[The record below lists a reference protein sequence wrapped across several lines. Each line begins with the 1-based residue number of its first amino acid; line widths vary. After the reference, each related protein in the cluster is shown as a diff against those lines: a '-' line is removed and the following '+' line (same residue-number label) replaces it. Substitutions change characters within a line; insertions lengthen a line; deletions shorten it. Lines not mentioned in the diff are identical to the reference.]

1 MEKKKVLPFAV
12 VGVFLLTSAVISQAG
27 DWMDKSS
34 GSETQVSQEM
44 EIADPEFGINEYGD
58 GGAPADLRGPVET
71 GTLQDR
77 KSMEQASDISA
88 PEFWTD
94 EYSAESGSPA
104 EFWGPVETGT
114 LPGSDESSRLLD
126 TGVDPSRWE
135 ESGE

>member
-1 MEKKKVLPFAV
+1 MKRKSFIGAVAV
-12 VGVFLLTSAVISQAG
+12 VAFFVAFAGISQAG
-27 DWMDKSS
+27 GWMHKP
-34 GSETQVSQEM
+34 SE
-44 EIADPEFGINEYGD
+44 
-58 GGAPADLRGPVET
+58 
-71 GTLQDR
+71 DR

-94 EYSAESGSPA
+94 EYGEGGAPA

-135 ESGE
+135 EPNGG

>member
-44 EIADPEFGINEYGD
+44 EIAEPEFGMNEYGE
-58 GGAPADLRGPVET
+58 GGA
-71 GTLQDR
+71 
-77 KSMEQASDISA
+77 
-88 PEFWTD
+88 
-94 EYSAESGSPA
+94 PA

-114 LPGSDESSRLLD
+114 LPGSDASPHGSESS
-126 TGVDPSRWE
+126 VDSEDPFNFNE
-135 ESGE
+135 ANY

>member
-1 MEKKKVLPFAV
+1 MVKKKVLAFAV
-12 VGVFLLTSAVISQAG
+12 VGVFLLTSAAISQAG
-27 DWMDKSS
+27 GWMHKSS
-34 GSETQVSQEM
+34 GSETPVSQEM
-44 EIADPEFGINEYGD
+44 EIAYTESGIDEYGE
-58 GGAPADLRGPVET
+58 GGAPAELWGPVET
-71 GTLQDR
+71 GTLEDR

-88 PEFWTD
+88 PEFWVD
-94 EYSAESGSPA
+94 EYGEGGAPA

>member
-1 MEKKKVLPFAV
+1 MVKKKVLAFAV

-44 EIADPEFGINEYGD
+44 EIAYPEFGIDEYGE
-58 GGAPADLRGPVET
+58 GGA
-71 GTLQDR
+71 
-77 KSMEQASDISA
+77 
-88 PEFWTD
+88 
-94 EYSAESGSPA
+94 PA

-135 ESGE
+135 EPNGG

>member
-44 EIADPEFGINEYGD
+44 EIAEPEFGMNEYGE
-58 GGAPADLRGPVET
+58 GGA
-71 GTLQDR
+71 
-77 KSMEQASDISA
+77 S
-88 PEFWTD
+88 
-94 EYSAESGSPA
+94 A

>member
-1 MEKKKVLPFAV
+1 MVKKKVLAFAV

-44 EIADPEFGINEYGD
+44 EIAYPEFGIDEYGE
-58 GGAPADLRGPVET
+58 GGA
-71 GTLQDR
+71 
-77 KSMEQASDISA
+77 
-88 PEFWTD
+88 
-94 EYSAESGSPA
+94 PA

-135 ESGE
+135 EPNAE